1 MLRQNV
7 IKKLEGKMFG
17 KVLLILLLICSTA
30 VFAESK
36 FDRSLIE
43 AKIVN
48 EKYEIIDID
57 GFNELTRQI
66 TNEVVSTLPRKV
78 DIDTELLTM
87 VVSRPLIAQTYA
99 LRGVETKKDL
109 SEKVDLEKF
118 SQLIKNYACS
128 SAIGISQ
135 VYRVNG
141 TRFSM
146 KIINSDFLELY
157 SYVFPLKT
165 CDE

>member
-1 MLRQNV
+1 M
-7 IKKLEGKMFG
+7 IKKLGGGMVGK
-17 KVLLILLLICSTA
+17 ILLLLLLGYSTV
-30 VFAESK
+30 VFSESK
-36 FDRSLIE
+36 FDRSLIN
-43 AKIVN
+43 ANIVN

-57 GFNELTRQI
+57 DFNEITRQI

-128 SAIGISQ
+128 SAIGVSQ

-141 TRFSM
+141 TQFSM

-157 SYVFPLKT
+157 SYTFPLKT

>member
-1 MLRQNV
+1 MIYRFLA
-7 IKKLEGKMFG
+7 
-17 KVLLILLLICSTA
+17 LLLLSYSMSA
-30 VFAESK
+30 FAESQ
-36 FDRSLIE
+36 FDRSLIN
-43 AKIVN
+43 ANIIN

-57 GFNELTRQI
+57 GFNEITRQI

-87 VVSRPLIAQTYA
+87 LVSRPLIAQTYA
-99 LRGVETKKDL
+99 LREVETKKDL

-118 SQLIKNYACS
+118 SHLIKNYACS
-128 SAIGISQ
+128 SAIGVSQ

-141 TRFSM
+141 TQFSM
-146 KIINSDFLELY
+146 KLISSNFLELY
-157 SYVFPLKT
+157 SYTFPLKT

>member
-1 MLRQNV
+1 ML
-7 IKKLEGKMFG
+7 GK
-17 KVLLILLLICSTA
+17 ILLLLFLGYSAA
-30 VFAESK
+30 VSAESK
-36 FDRSLIE
+36 FDRSLIN
-43 AKIVN
+43 ANIVN

-57 GFNELTRQI
+57 GFNKITRQV

-87 VVSRPLIAQTYA
+87 VVSKPLIAQTYA

-118 SQLIKNYACS
+118 NQLIKNYACS
-128 SAIGISQ
+128 SAIGVSQ

-141 TRFSM
+141 TQFSM
-146 KIINSDFLELY
+146 KVISSNFLELY
-157 SYVFPLKT
+157 SYTFPLKI
-165 CDE
+165 CEK

>member
-1 MLRQNV
+1 MIGR
-7 IKKLEGKMFG
+7 
-17 KVLLILLLICSTA
+17 VLPILLLGYSTVA
-30 VFAESK
+30 LAENG
-36 FDRSLIE
+36 FDRSLIN
-43 AKIVN
+43 AKIIN

-57 GFNELTRQI
+57 SFNDLTRQI

-118 SQLIKNYACS
+118 RQLIKNYACS
-128 SAIGISQ
+128 SAIGVSQ

-141 TRFSM
+141 TQFSM

-157 SYVFPLKT
+157 NYVFPLKT

>member
-1 MLRQNV
+1 
-7 IKKLEGKMFG
+7 MFG

-48 EKYEIIDID
+48 EKYEIIDIN

-66 TNEVVSTLPRKV
+66 TNDVVSTLPRKV

-99 LRGVETKKDL
+99 LRGVESKKDL

-128 SAIGISQ
+128 SAIGVSQ

-141 TRFSM
+141 TQFSM
-146 KIINSDFLELY
+146 KIINSNFLELY
-157 SYVFPLKT
+157 SYTFPLKT

>member
-1 MLRQNV
+1 
-7 IKKLEGKMFG
+7 MFS
-17 KVLLILLLICSTA
+17 KALSILLLIFPTA

-36 FDRSLIE
+36 FDRSLIN
-43 AKIVN
+43 ANIVN

-57 GFNELTRQI
+57 GFNEISRQI

-99 LRGVETKKDL
+99 LRGVETNKDL
-109 SEKVDLEKF
+109 TEKMDLEKF

-141 TRFSM
+141 TQFSM

>member
-1 MLRQNV
+1 M
-7 IKKLEGKMFG
+7 GGGMFD
-17 KVLLILLLICSTA
+17 KVLLLLLLGYST
-30 VFAESK
+30 VVLAESK
-36 FDRSLIE
+36 FDRSLIN
-43 AKIVN
+43 ANIVN
-48 EKYEIIDID
+48 EKYQIIDTD

-118 SQLIKNYACS
+118 SQLIRNYACS
-128 SAIGISQ
+128 SAIGTSQ

-141 TRFSM
+141 THFSF
-146 KIINSDFLELY
+146 KVINSDFMELY
-157 SYVFPLKT
+157 SYTFPLRT
-165 CDE
+165 CEE

>member
-1 MLRQNV
+1 ML
-7 IKKLEGKMFG
+7 GK
-17 KVLLILLLICSTA
+17 ILLLLLLGYSTA
-30 VFAESK
+30 VLAESK
-36 FDRSLIE
+36 FDRSLLN
-43 AKIVN
+43 ANIVN

-57 GFNELTRQI
+57 GFNEISRQI

-87 VVSRPLIAQTYA
+87 VISRYLIAQTYA

-128 SAIGISQ
+128 SAIGVSQ

-141 TRFSM
+141 TQFSM

-157 SYVFPLKT
+157 SYTFPLKT

>member
-1 MLRQNV
+1 
-7 IKKLEGKMFG
+7 MFC
-17 KVLLILLLICSTA
+17 KALSILLLIFPTA

-36 FDRSLIE
+36 FDRSLIR

-57 GFNELTRQI
+57 GFNEISRQI

-109 SEKVDLEKF
+109 TEKMDLEKF

-141 TRFSM
+141 TQFSM

>member
-1 MLRQNV
+1 M
-7 IKKLEGKMFG
+7 IKKLGGGMVGK
-17 KVLLILLLICSTA
+17 ILLLLLLGYSTV
-30 VFAESK
+30 VFSESK
-36 FDRSLIE
+36 FDRSLIN
-43 AKIVN
+43 ANIVN
-48 EKYEIIDID
+48 EKYEIIDI
-57 GFNELTRQI
+57 GSFNELTRQI

-109 SEKVDLEKF
+109 IEKVDLEKF

-128 SAIGISQ
+128 SAIGVSQ

-141 TRFSM
+141 TQFSM
-146 KIINSDFLELY
+146 KLINSNFLELY
-157 SYVFPLKT
+157 SYTFPLRT